1 MFLNYISI
9 IASRIRK
16 WGRLQAYCHYV
27 IAVVLC
33 VSSCGTIAK
42 FAPLPDYAEP
52 NIAYEPQGILESV
65 VVPTSVPGPSERRMF
80 VYLPKS
86 YSNNPDKRYPVLYLL
101 HGASGTELSWIR
113 QGNILQNID
122 RLTEDGD
129 MEETILV
136 LPNTN
141 QYNDDKDYGHG
152 RRKNMVEGFGDLD
165 GAVETGFVRDVVMAV
180 DSLYRT
186 IPEKNSRALA
196 GLSFGALQTIHIS
209 ANYPDMFGYL
219 GMFSPVAESF
229 VKIGPYAKFYSR
241 LKKKLAIQFADPP
254 KLYWLMTGNID
265 IFFPRLESYMSYLN
279 RKGYVYEAYITT
291 GGHNWHNW
299 ELFSIMFLRS
309 LWQ

>member
-1 MFLNYISI
+1 MILNDIF
-9 IASRIRK
+9 IADPVRK
-16 WGRLQAYCHYV
+16 WRDSLCHFV
-27 IAVVLC
+27 IFVAAVVC
-33 VSSCGTIAK
+33 ICSCGTVAK
-42 FAPLPDYAEP
+42 YAPLPDYADAS
-52 NIAYEPQGILESV
+52 IAYQPHGILESV
-65 VVPTSVPGPSERRMF
+65 VLPTSVPGPSERRMF
-80 VYLPKS
+80 VYLPAS
-86 YSNNPDKRYPVLYLL
+86 YYETDKRYPVLYLL

-113 QGNILQNID
+113 QGNILQNMD
-122 RLTEDGD
+122 RLIEDGD
-129 MEETILV
+129 LQETILV

-152 RRKNMVEGFGDLD
+152 RRKNMLEGFGDLD
-165 GAVETGFVRDVVMAV
+165 GVVETGFVRDVVMPV

-209 ANYPDMFGYL
+209 ANHPDLFGYL

-241 LKKKLAIQFADPP
+241 LKKKLEVQFADPP
-254 KLYWLMTGNID
+254 RLYWLMTGNID